1 MAEYSKLASGTFTT
15 SATPVAQYVNLP
27 FRPQTVKLYNVTA
40 SSTPAQNSVTEAFW
54 DVNMG
59 QGTALISY
67 TSAASSPWVSSN
79 DYVSAGGIST
89 FSAGIMLQYGPQIQI
104 ASIAKANP
112 TVITTASAHGL
123 SVGQVVIL
131 EGLFQSP
138 TTGMPQLSLMP
149 FVITAVGSPTTFT
162 ILWNSNQSNYT
173 ALSGSPT
180 GAFVRQ
186 VLFPWLYLPEDN
198 FINAMLFTGAATSGS
213 TFFPTSPANVP
224 AGQTWISTTNNHN
237 YVVGQEVGFRIPSA
251 YGTTQLNELP
261 NNTIPGSPVY
271 YYVTQV
277 LSNTSFAIALN
288 STGFTTFNTNETV
301 AQMVGQSLPQVVA
314 VGDVNSGGTP
324 YSGGALYPSPS
335 FPTFSGG
342 VPTINGPAIS
352 GAFVNNTSQGFIV
365 GLGAGTVATSAFL
378 LTASSQYIWEAF
390 YWDIGS

>member
-1 MAEYSKLASGTFTT
+1 MAEYSKLASGAFTT
-15 SATPVAQYVNLP
+15 AASPVAQVVNLP
-27 FRPQTVKLYNVTA
+27 FQPQTVKLYNVTA
-40 SSTPAQNSVTEAFW
+40 SSAPATNAVTEAFW

-59 QGTALISY
+59 QGTAIVEY
-67 TSAASSPWVSSN
+67 INAASSPWTTSA
-79 DYVSAGGIST
+79 DYVGTFGIST
-89 FSAGIMLQYGPQIQI
+89 FSAGIALQYGSQIQI

-112 TVITTASAHGL
+112 TVVTTASAHGL

-131 EGLFQSP
+131 EGLFQSS
-138 TTGMPQLSLMP
+138 TTGMPQISLMP

-162 ILWNSNQSNYT
+162 ILWNSNQTNYT
-173 ALSGSPT
+173 ALSGSPS
-180 GAFVRQ
+180 GAYVRQ
-186 VLFPWLYLPEDN
+186 VLYPWLYLPGDN
-198 FINAMLFTGAATSGS
+198 FINAMLFTGASTSGS
-213 TFFPTSPANVP
+213 TFFPTSPATVP
-224 AGQTWISTTNNHN
+224 VGQTWISTTNNHN
-237 YVVGQEVGFRIPSA
+237 FVVGQEVGFRIPSA

-277 LSNTSFAIALN
+277 LSNTSFAVGLN
-288 STGFTTFNTNETV
+288 STGFTAFGTNQTV

-352 GAFVNNTSQGFIV
+352 GA
-365 GLGAGTVATSAFL
+365 L
-378 LTASSQYIWEAF
+378 
-390 YWDIGS
+390 